1 MKISTKF
8 IGVSAILVGAIA
20 LLCGGSALWRNQTEK
35 TTLEQ
40 YTQDKR
46 QIELSIQ
53 TANLIQTEIDRA
65 KDRVLL
71 QTLPEAETEDDA
83 EFSQLLDEL
92 KTLMPSPE
100 LDYIRQRH
108 EIFEA
113 MEDQLLESAKQPS
126 PTALADNQQDFR
138 AINSFGRDMDFFLS
152 KLEQQSRQQAE
163 QAEQELARVST
174 IANTLS
180 YTAVLFLAL
189 IVVGEFWLILR
200 PVIQSLKQLQQGAT
214 AIGTGNL
221 SHRLTIHT
229 QDEIEQVS
237 QAFNQMA
244 EQLRDSFA
252 AVETSKA
259 ELEER
264 VEERTAELQQ
274 AKEAAEAANRTKSQF
289 LANMNHELRTPLN
302 GILGYA
308 QILQRDPA
316 TTAKQM
322 KGLGVI
328 HQCGSHLL
336 TLINDILDLS
346 KLEVQKMDLYPQD
359 FHLAN
364 FLSST
369 VDICRVKADQKGVEF
384 HYQPASNLP
393 TAVHADDK
401 RLRQVLLNLLSN
413 AVKFTDFGTVKFRVE
428 LVQTS
433 EVLET
438 SEVSG
443 EVSSCRVRF
452 QIKDTGIGIAPEKLG
467 AIFLPFEQASK
478 RDRNSEGTGLGLAIS
493 QQIIQKMGSAI
504 QVESVLGQGSS
515 FWFEIDLLSA
525 SDWTAENAIAHHKVI
540 GYQGERRKILVV
552 DDREENRLVAVN
564 MLEPLGFKLAEAGDG
579 QTGLDLALQIRPDL
593 IITDVAMAIM
603 DGLEMTRRLRQL
615 PDFTNTPIIAS
626 PATLSQVDMQDSL
639 DAGCTSFFPKPIE
652 FTGLLVELKRHLAL
666 QWIYEA
672 EPEAVQLD
680 INPTDQVELLMPP
693 AAELAALSS
702 AAQRGFMTDIQQEA
716 NRLKQLAPEY
726 AAFAN
731 RVLELS
737 QQFDDEA
744 ILHLIE
750 SRV

>member
-20 LLCGGSALWRNQTEK
+20 LISGGSTLWRNQTGQ
-35 TTLEQ
+35 TALDQ
-40 YTQDKR
+40 YTQAKHR
-46 QIELSIQ
+46 IELAIQ
-53 TANLIQTEIDRA
+53 AENQIRREIDHT
-65 KDRVLL
+65 KDQVLL
-71 QTLPEAETEDDA
+71 QNRQTEERAERTA
-83 EFSQLLDEL
+83 LVQLLAEL

-100 LDYIRQRH
+100 LDYIGQRH

-113 MEDQLLESAKQPS
+113 MVDQLQASANQAS

-138 AINSFGRDMDFFLS
+138 AINSFGRDMDFFLNR
-152 KLEQQSRQQAE
+152 LIQQSRQQAA
-163 QAEQELARVST
+163 QAEQELARVSA
-174 IANTLS
+174 IANALS
-180 YTAVLFLAL
+180 YTTVIFLVL

-200 PVIQSLKQLQQGAT
+200 PVIQSLKQLQEGAT

-221 SHRLTIHT
+221 SYRLTIRT

-244 EQLRDSFA
+244 GQLRDSFA
-252 AVETSKA
+252 TVENSKA
-259 ELEER
+259 ELEDR
-264 VEERTAELQQ
+264 VEQRTAELQQ
-274 AKEAAEAANRTKSQF
+274 AKEAAEAANRTKSEF

-359 FHLAN
+359 FHFAN

-393 TAVHADDK
+393 TAFHADDK

-413 AVKFTDFGTVKFRVE
+413 AVKFTDFGTVTFRVE
-428 LVQTS
+428 PVQTS
-433 EVLET
+433 GVLET
-438 SEVSG
+438 S

-452 QIKDTGIGIAPEKLG
+452 QIKDTGIGIATEKLG
-467 AIFLPFEQASK
+467 TIFLPFEQASK

-493 QQIIQKMGSAI
+493 QQIIQKMGSEI
-504 QVESVLGQGSS
+504 QVQSVLGQGSS
-515 FWFEIDLLSA
+515 FWFEVDLLPA
-525 SDWTAENAIAHHKVI
+525 SDWTIQNAIANHKVI
-540 GYQGERRKILVV
+540 GYQGERRKILVI

-579 QTGLDLALQIRPDL
+579 QTGLDLALQMRPDL
-593 IITDVAMAIM
+593 IITDVAMAVM

-615 PDFTNTPIIAS
+615 PDFATTPIIAS
-626 PATLSQVDMQDSL
+626 PATLSQVDVQESL
-639 DAGCTSFFPKPIE
+639 DAGCNSFFPKPIE
-652 FTGLLVELKRHLAL
+652 FTGLLAELQRHLEL
-666 QWIYEA
+666 QWIYETEEVTQPAASHA
-672 EPEAVQLD
+672 E
-680 INPTDQVELLMPP
+680 QVDLLVPP
-693 AAELAALSS
+693 AAELAALYA
-702 AAQRGFMTDIQQEA
+702 AAQGGFMTDIQQEA

-744 ILHLIE
+744 ILHLIKP
-750 SRV
+750 RV